1 MKLACPTCDSNVP
14 DDAPATT
21 RPCPRCGRL
30 LVSLDGDF
38 SKSGGWD
45 DLTADLKDA
54 FGSGA
59 FSLGLGHADRTRPMP
74 GVSPAPVAAEP
85 LRVGAR
91 LGDFEILGQIGRGG
105 MGVVYRARQ
114 VSLNRTVALKV
125 LAAFVD
131 PESQAIA
138 RFRKEAQAA
147 ARLHHT
153 NIVAIHAQGEHS
165 GYYYY
170 AMELIEG
177 ESLDAALRRGAFRA
191 RSSAAD
197 APAGAADSRSFAF
210 GRGGL
215 DAYRRLARL
224 LAEVADALAYAHQNH
239 VIHRDIKP
247 QNLLLGR
254 DGRLHVTDFGLAHLL
269 SEPHLTTTGQVMGT
283 PLYMSPEQVRLGHGR
298 VDWRTDIYSLGV
310 TLYEVLTGEPPFTGE
325 TRDQIID
332 QVCTAEPRPPRRLDR
347 GIPRDLETICLRA
360 MEKNRL
366 RRYASAGDMAEDLRR
381 FADDRP
387 IRSRRT
393 SRLVKAGKWVRR
405 HKWMTGTISSLFVV
419 VVLTIGLT
427 WVQRLRRLE
436 SADRR
441 LNDAYESVAYINF
454 REPPP
459 SVEQDIAYAE
469 ARGADPTRVRLVRA
483 MARATRPD
491 RSTRAAALAD
501 LEEVLK
507 VRPDSVEARC
517 VKAVMLHLN
526 NETEAY
532 QKCIDGIGTPRTA
545 TEWFF
550 YGYAIHFKDPQT
562 AKESYRRAIDLHAAQ
577 NQIYPQA
584 MIHLAR
590 AQNQLMYRTRQLSD
604 FEEAADNL
612 RQLTIIGVYGAY
624 PHYLL
629 SITYRLAAE
638 IEGSSDDPDNAAVP
652 LYYRDARAYAEKGQ
666 QKDKGDDRPV
676 TAEAEYWES
685 FGDFEKAI
693 DARTRAIKVASESY
707 NRDSVW
713 EGHHYRW
720 RLYYWQNRFEEALAD
735 LDRLSAEY
743 DPRDLFYTHVYPIF
757 VHAEMGDRDRAVT
770 TALRLAED
778 GPGDA
783 RRVILA
789 STCLRL
795 LGEREKASA
804 LLDDRAAG
812 IQFRSTDGSADG
824 GTWWRVLY
832 DLAQGRRTLDSVLS
846 SEPCLSGDNAQT
858 RRAEALFYAGA
869 IALAEGRRAEAVDLF
884 DRSYRCFD
892 GERRY
897 TFHAK
902 TLCVKLKDPAWPP
915 WLPAPSGNEASAA
928 AQ

>member
-14 DDAPATT
+14 VDAPATT
-21 RPCPRCGRL
+21 HTCPRCGGF

-38 SKSGGWD
+38 SESRVWD
-45 DLTADLKDA
+45 NLTADLKDA

-59 FSLGLGHADRTRPMP
+59 FSLGLGAADRTRPMP
-74 GVSPAPVAAEP
+74 GVCPAPVAAEP

-91 LGDFEILGQIGRGG
+91 LGDFEILEQIGRGG

-114 VSLNRTVALKV
+114 ISLNRTVALKV
-125 LAAFVD
+125 LAAFAD

-177 ESLDAALRRGAFRA
+177 ESLDAALRRGAFRG
-191 RSSAAD
+191 RSSAVEVSAD
-197 APAGAADSRSFAF
+197 ATDSRSFAL

-224 LAEVADALAYAHQNH
+224 LAEVADALEYAHRNH

-269 SEPHLTTTGQVMGT
+269 SEPHLTTTGQIMGT

-310 TLYEVLTGEPPFTGE
+310 TLYEVLTGEPPFGGE

-332 QVCTAEPRPPRRLDR
+332 QVCTAEPRAPRRLDR
-347 GIPRDLETICLRA
+347 GIPRDMETICLRA

-366 RRYASAGDMAEDLRR
+366 RRYQSAGDMAEDLRR
-381 FADDRP
+381 FAEDRP

-405 HKWMTGTISSLFVV
+405 HKWMTGTIASLFVV

-427 WVQRLRRLE
+427 WVQRLRRVE
-436 SADRR
+436 TAERR

-454 REPPP
+454 REPPA
-459 SVEQDIAYAE
+459 SVEEDIAYAE
-469 ARGADPTRVRLVRA
+469 ARGVDPIRVRLVRA
-483 MARATRPD
+483 MARATRPEL
-491 RSTRAAALAD
+491 STRAAALAD

-532 QKCIDGIGTPRTA
+532 LKCINSVGTPHTA
-545 TEWFF
+545 TEWFL
-550 YGYAIHFKDPQT
+550 YGYAIHFKDAEK
-562 AKESYRRAIDLHAAQ
+562 AKESYKRAINLRAAQ

-604 FEEAADNL
+604 FEDAAGNL
-612 RQLTIIGVYGAY
+612 RQLTIMGVYNAY

-638 IEGSSDDPDNAAVP
+638 IEGSRDDPDMSAVAR
-652 LYYRDARAYAEKGQ
+652 YYREARSYAEAGQ
-666 QKDKGDDRPV
+666 KKDKGDDRPI

-685 FGDFEKAI
+685 FGDFDKAI
-693 DARTRAIKVASESY
+693 EARTRAVKVASEPYS
-707 NRDSVW
+707 RDSVW

-720 RLYYWQNRFEEALAD
+720 RLCYWQNRFEEALAD
-735 LDRLSAEY
+735 LDRLSAEF
-743 DPRDLFYTHVYPIF
+743 DKRDLFYTHVYPIF
-757 VHAEMGDRDRAVT
+757 VYAEMGDRDRAVT
-770 TALRLAED
+770 TARRLAED
-778 GPGDA
+778 RPDDA

-789 STCLRL
+789 ATCLRL
-795 LGEREKASA
+795 LGQREEADA
-804 LLDDRAAG
+804 LLAKHAAG

-824 GTWWRVLY
+824 GTWWRILY
-832 DLAQGRRTLDSVLS
+832 ELAQGRRALASVLG
-846 SEPCLSGDNAQT
+846 SEPCISDDDAQT
-858 RRAEALFYAGA
+858 RRAEAFFHAAA
-869 IALAEGRRAEAVDLF
+869 IALAEGRRAEAVGLF

-902 TLCVKLKDPAWPP
+902 ILCVKLKDPAWPP
-915 WLPAPSGNEASAA
+915 WLCMPSGDEPSASAR
-928 AQ
+928 